1 MGMTRI
7 LWMSII
13 YWALESHPVS
23 SGQSPTENSGDSC
36 ILESGVFCSSYF
48 YAKKSEVS
56 WPLNLLLGEMSLP
69 MGEFSGCTGTP
80 QLLSYSTSQ
89 LFPVP
94 TLLALLDP
102 SPGPLR
108 LYILLLQ
115 SLRTARNMGPV
126 PASQDSERRGRRKEW
141 CWALCVHSLPPPHT
155 RLLVDVDNIEVLK
168 LRKKREWIQLNS
180 LGQLNCFDYSMTF

>member
-7 LWMSII
+7 LWRSIV

-80 QLLSYSTSQ
+80 QLLITYSTSQ
-89 LFPVP
+89 LLPVP
-94 TLLALLDP
+94 TLLALLGP

-108 LYILLLQ
+108 LYVLLLQ
-115 SLRTARNMGPV
+115 SLRTASNMGPI
-126 PASQDSERRGRRKEW
+126 PASQDRKEEGGGKSD
-141 CWALCVHSLPPPHT
+141 AEHSVFIVCLLPTPDSW
-155 RLLVDVDNIEVLK
+155 LMLI
-168 LRKKREWIQLNS
+168 I
-180 LGQLNCFDYSMTF
+180 